1 MIYHVEHDECPIIKL
16 KDFHRERAERS
27 VQKDAW
33 TDLLDSQQG
42 SSVVTAPLASGS
54 LDDEDNGGV
63 SLLEHN
69 GTGLELD
76 WQGRPRAASSQFEN
90 PLVPSRSGPYRAPQ
104 PLVSG
109 NTITSLNK
117 FPALPSAAPRAKR
130 HDANANGD
138 LIDLEGAHNSFA
150 KLEVGSGVW
159 TADKAQPTSQQ
170 LFPNAK
176 PALQEDDTGEYGNLS
191 EVSFKTYGTGS
202 KVPTMLERVA
212 QDVQSQGSIP
222 ASAPLHGRDANS
234 ALSRVST
241 QQKLIKSG
249 GTLKTG
255 DLWDAIREMYVCPGS
270 KCGRMFKDH
279 DSFYDHLL
287 SPAHVG
293 GHHTCPSCL
302 NRFNSVTAWVNH
314 AESGSKG
321 CQVRNSYNYNQVMR
335 EMTAGLLGAGG
346 HMEDGSVKYVAP
358 GDEGWEATPQRW

>member
-1 MIYHVEHDECPIIKL
+1 MIYHVEHDECPVIKL
-16 KDFHRERAERS
+16 EDFHRERAERS

-33 TDLLDSQQG
+33 TEVLDSRQG
-42 SSVVTAPLASGS
+42 SSAATAPVAGGS
-54 LDDEDNGGV
+54 MDDEGNGGV

-117 FPALPSAAPRAKR
+117 FPVLPSAAPKAQP
-130 HDANANGD
+130 HIVDANGD
-138 LIDLEGAHNSFA
+138 LIDLESAQNGFT
-150 KLEVGSGVW
+150 KLNIASGVW
-159 TADKAQPTSQQ
+159 AADRAQPTSQH

-176 PALQEDDTGEYGNLS
+176 PTLQEEDTGDYGGLS
-191 EVSFKTYGTGS
+191 EISFKTYGTGS
-202 KVPTMLERVA
+202 RVPSMLEKVGQDAQSRVS
-212 QDVQSQGSIP
+212 VPS
-222 ASAPLHGRDANS
+222 SAPMHNRDPNAS
-234 ALSRVST
+234 LSRVST
-241 QQKLIKSG
+241 QQRLIKSG

-255 DLWDAIREMYVCPGS
+255 DLWDSIREMYVCPGS
-270 KCGRMFKDH
+270 TCGRMFKDH
-279 DSFYDHLL
+279 DAFYDHLL

-293 GHHTCPSCL
+293 GHQTCPSCL
-302 NRFNSVTAWVNH
+302 NRFNSVSAWVNH

-321 CQVRNSYNYNQVMR
+321 CQVRKSYNYNQVMR

-346 HMEDGSVKYVAP
+346 HLEDGTVKYVAP